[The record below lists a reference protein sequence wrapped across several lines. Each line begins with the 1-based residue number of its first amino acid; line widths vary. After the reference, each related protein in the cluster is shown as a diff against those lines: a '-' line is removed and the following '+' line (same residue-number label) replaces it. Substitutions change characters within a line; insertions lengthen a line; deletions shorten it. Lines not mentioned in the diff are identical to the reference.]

1 LKIKEGNS
9 LIIKNN
15 MGMKDKMLIL
25 KKLYYSTKE
34 VDFFQ
39 KEAEEKC
46 ITFSEAIRRALDFYI
61 DNSNSKN
68 ENK

>member
-1 LKIKEGNS
+1 
-9 LIIKNN
+9 
-15 MGMKDKMLIL
+15 MGMKNKTLVL
-25 KKLYYSTKE
+25 KKLYYSQKE

-39 KEAEEKC
+39 KEAEEKS

-61 DNSNSKN
+61 DYAKIIRN

>member
-1 LKIKEGNS
+1 MKEKT
-9 LIIKNN
+9 L
-15 MGMKDKMLIL
+15 ML

-39 KEAEEKC
+39 NEAEEKC

-61 DNSNSKN
+61 EHHKPKN